1 MLDKRT
7 PGSDGNG
14 DTKQRRS
21 RAVEALNVARIG
33 ILVAALLVAYPN
45 GDPARAGTPPLEPE
59 RLASLSLGPGEA
71 LAHTAL
77 PDVTVHA
84 PPTYSEPLTNSR
96 GPRVIGPCSRGGNGK
111 IVCPDLMPPL
121 HYDR

>member
-1 MLDKRT
+1 MTEERT

-14 DTKQRRS
+14 DSKRLGS
-21 RAVEALNVARIG
+21 RTVEALNAARIG
-33 ILVAALLVAYPN
+33 ILLAALLVAYPN
-45 GDPARAGTPPLEPE
+45 GDPARAGTPPLEPQQ
-59 RLASLSLGPGEA
+59 LASLSLGPGEA

-84 PPTYSEPLTNSR
+84 PRTYSEPSSD